1 MNFSNQQILVI
12 GAAGA
17 LGSRFTQQLI
27 GAGATVIGTAQTSE
41 KLNSMNPAVTEKYQ
55 VDLASSE
62 SIENLVL
69 QLKQAHQKLS
79 GLIIASGVVG
89 FNQAEVTDSQQSQ
102 LITQINYLGP
112 SQLINSLFP
121 LLKSEDEDGAFV
133 LGITGVVVE
142 QTFPGMSAYTS
153 SKAAFSTYLQSI
165 TKEWRRYK
173 IKVTEARLGHTET
186 GLANRAIFGSAPQMP
201 TGLDPDAVVKK
212 MLEAV
217 AEKKNLIS
225 SVEFNS

>member
-1 MNFSNQQILVI
+1 MNFANQQVLVI

-27 GAGATVIGTAQTSE
+27 AAGATVIGTAQTSE
-41 KLNSMNPAVTEKYQ
+41 KLNQIDSRVAEKYQ
-55 VDLASSE
+55 VDLESSS
-62 SIENLVL
+62 SIENFVN
-69 QLKQAHQKLS
+69 QLKQNQQKLS
-79 GLIIASGVVG
+79 GVIIASGVVG
-89 FNQAEVTDSQQSQ
+89 FNSAEVTNSDEINR
-102 LITQINYLGP
+102 ITQINYLGP
-112 SQLINSLFP
+112 SQLINALFP
-121 LLKSEDEDGAFV
+121 LLKSEGDEGSFV

-153 SKAAFSTYLQSI
+153 SKAAFSAYLQSI

-201 TGLDPDAVVKK
+201 TGLNPDTVVTK

-217 AEKKNLIS
+217 FEKKNLIS
-225 SVEFNS
+225 SAEFN